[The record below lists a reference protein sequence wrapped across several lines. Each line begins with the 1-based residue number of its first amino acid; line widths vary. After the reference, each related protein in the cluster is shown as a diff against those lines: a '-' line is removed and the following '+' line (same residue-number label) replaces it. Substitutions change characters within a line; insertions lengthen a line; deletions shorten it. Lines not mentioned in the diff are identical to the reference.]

1 MDLFESGKVES
12 KAAYF
17 VAMSGAAEM
26 GSVYM
31 MNRYLKLYL
40 KSGGQTEWFTQQHFP
55 TKLGMLGT
63 INRFMARAPWEIN
76 AEMIEEIL
84 EN

>member
-1 MDLFESGKVES
+1 MKYGYVPHFERFLLYYPTYLAKHRSVEVDLFESGKVES

-17 VAMSGAAEM
+17 VALCGAAEM

-40 KSGGQTEWFTQQHFP
+40 KSGGQTEWFT
-55 TKLGMLGT
+55 
-63 INRFMARAPWEIN
+63 
-76 AEMIEEIL
+76 
-84 EN
+84 